1 MRTLGI
7 DFGKR
12 RIGLALSDAGGKLAT
27 PREVLQIGSIS
38 QAIDVI
44 TKVIDAEG
52 VERVVVGLPLNMD
65 GTRGG
70 AAKEVAEF
78 GGLLAARGG
87 VKVIFVDERL
97 STFQAEQDLRE
108 ARRDGQ
114 KLTRKSKKLRLDAIA
129 AANFLQDFLDGKLEA
144 LDGQLP
150 TP

>member
-27 PREVLQIGSIS
+27 PREVLQISTIS
-38 QAIDVI
+38 QAINEI
-44 TKVIDAEG
+44 AKVIESEG
-52 VERVVVGLPLNMD
+52 VERIVVGLPLNMD

-78 GGLLAARGG
+78 GRLLAQRGR

-97 STFQAEQDLRE
+97 STFQAEQDLLD

-114 KLTRKSKKLRLDAIA
+114 KLTRKSKKLRLDAVA
-129 AANFLQDFLDGKLEA
+129 AANFLQDFLDGKLQA
-144 LDGQLP
+144 LDG
-150 TP
+150 

>member
-7 DFGKR
+7 DYGKR

-27 PREVLQIGSIS
+27 PREVLQISSIS
-38 QAIDVI
+38 QAINEI
-44 TKVIDAEG
+44 AKVIDAEG

-78 GGLLAARGG
+78 GRLLTARGE

-97 STFQAEQDLRE
+97 STFQAEQDLLD
-108 ARRDGQ
+108 ARREGQ
-114 KLTRKSKKLRLDAIA
+114 KLTRKSKKLRLDAVA
-129 AANFLQDFLDGKLEA
+129 AANLLQDFLDGKLQA
-144 LDGQLP
+144 LEG
-150 TP
+150 

>member
-1 MRTLGI
+1 VAPMRTLAI
-7 DFGKR
+7 DFGRR

-27 PREVLQIGSIS
+27 PLEVLQITSTP
-38 QAIDVI
+38 QALEKIA
-44 TKVIDAEG
+44 KVIDAEG

-78 GGLLAARGG
+78 GRLLAARGN

-129 AANFLQDFLDGKLEA
+129 A
-144 LDGQLP
+144 
-150 TP
+150 